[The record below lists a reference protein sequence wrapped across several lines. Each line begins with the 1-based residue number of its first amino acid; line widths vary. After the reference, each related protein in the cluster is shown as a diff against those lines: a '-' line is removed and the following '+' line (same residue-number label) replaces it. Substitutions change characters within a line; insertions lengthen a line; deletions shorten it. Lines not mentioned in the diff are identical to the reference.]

1 MSFSLQGEGS
11 WFFLRATGIEACCL
25 HEFIGFLFVI
35 KIDRIYQVNFTKLKQ
50 YMFKDYEKVSLC
62 GALYEFIG
70 FLFVIKKIDRIYQV
84 NFAKLKQNMFL
95 SKY

>member
-1 MSFSLQGEGS
+1 
-11 WFFLRATGIEACCL
+11 
-25 HEFIGFLFVI
+25 
-35 KIDRIYQVNFTKLKQ
+35 
-50 YMFKDYEKVSLC
+50 MFKDYEKVSLS